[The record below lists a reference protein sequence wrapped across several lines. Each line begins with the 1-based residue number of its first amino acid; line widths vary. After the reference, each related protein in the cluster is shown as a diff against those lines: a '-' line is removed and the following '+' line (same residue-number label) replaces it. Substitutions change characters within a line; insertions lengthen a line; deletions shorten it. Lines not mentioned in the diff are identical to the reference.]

1 MAQNPDSKFRS
12 GHLEEFPELT
22 DWLCE
27 CFDNFFDANMSH
39 NDLLDLTLNHLKH
52 ACQTPEFFIEL
63 ANLTPAICGGVEKK
77 TFLCEQECRKYYR
90 CSNITMA
97 DDHAKRWEELSS
109 MISMHKQGNCSC
121 CKNTKQLCEAARYLH
136 GEWDIS
142 NFFHYDAQA
151 NAA

>member
-1 MAQNPDSKFRS
+1 
-12 GHLEEFPELT
+12 
-22 DWLCE
+22 
-27 CFDNFFDANMSH
+27 MSH
-39 NDLLDLTLNHLKH
+39 NDLLELTLNHLKH

-63 ANLTPAICGGVEKK
+63 ANLTPAICGGVEKQA
-77 TFLCEQECRKYYR
+77 FLCEQECRKYYR

-121 CKNTKQLCEAARYLH
+121 CKNTKQLCEAAHYLY

-142 NFFHYDAQA
+142 SFFHYDAQA